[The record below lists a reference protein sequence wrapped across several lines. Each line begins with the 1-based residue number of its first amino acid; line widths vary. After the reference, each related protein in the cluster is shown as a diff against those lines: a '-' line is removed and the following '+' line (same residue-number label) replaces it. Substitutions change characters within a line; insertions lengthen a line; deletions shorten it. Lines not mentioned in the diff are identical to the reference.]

1 MKLRIAILLNFF
13 VLFAHAQD
21 NVPASIYD
29 FTVPAHNGG
38 TINFGQ
44 FRGKKILIVNTTS
57 RDELNRQYAQL
68 EATYQKYKDRL
79 VIVGFLTN
87 DFATAPGSVKNEST
101 ENKVYN
107 VTFPLAEKVLV
118 RTDKMAPI
126 YKWLTE
132 KKYNKLQDTEI
143 PADYEKFLINE
154 KGNLVAVFTIK
165 DLATGPKIT
174 TAIEQQ

>member
-1 MKLRIAILLNFF
+1 MRLRIAVLLNF
-13 VLFAHAQD
+13 LFFTAHAQE
-21 NVPASIYD
+21 NIPASIYD
-29 FTVPAHNGG
+29 FQVVAHKGG
-38 TINFGQ
+38 TIDFSQ

-57 RDELNRQYAQL
+57 RDANNRQYAQL

-87 DFATAPGSVKNEST
+87 DFATAPGSKKDEPTGN
-101 ENKVYN
+101 NVYN

-132 KKYNKLQDTEI
+132 KKYNKLQDTEV

-154 KGNLVAVFTIK
+154 KGQLVAVFTIK
-165 DLATGPKIT
+165 DVATGQKIT
-174 TAIEQQ
+174 AAIEQ